1 MDHERHLTMDLEEW
15 ELLPEHGF
23 LDEDG
28 GKKVYS
34 PKRSGVFE
42 MNYFIC
48 PLKSVET
55 PTTTTT
61 TTTVGDEPHINQ
73 LLPVQI
79 DLGPPKIVA
88 EAEKV
93 ASLSDEQDTV
103 SQVFFKK
110 MKETEF
116 VEMKM
121 ESPRSGPGRG
131 VVPQLDFQFDE
142 DNNKS
147 LHQNSDKKLDGED
160 EQGVINNIRKW
171 SLTGIG
177 AIFSFGVV
185 AATFCIISLNSQHI
199 RPKQKLQFQVYTND
213 QRIQQVVRHA
223 SKLNEAISGV
233 RGVAISRAHIT
244 VGGYYDASSL

>member
-1 MDHERHLTMDLEEW
+1 MDLEEW
-15 ELLPEHGF
+15 ELLPDHGF
-23 LDEDG
+23 LDEDA

-42 MNYFIC
+42 MDYFIC
-48 PLKSVET
+48 PPKSVE
-55 PTTTTT
+55 TTTT
-61 TTTVGDEPHINQ
+61 TTTVGDELHINQ

-88 EAEKV
+88 EAGKV
-93 ASLSDEQDTV
+93 ASLSDQQDTV

-110 MKETEF
+110 LKETEF

-121 ESPRSGPGRG
+121 ESPRSGPSRG

-142 DNNKS
+142 EEEVNNKS
-147 LHQNSDKKLDGED
+147 VDQNSDKKLDGED
-160 EQGVINNIRKW
+160 EQGGMNNIWKW

-185 AATFCIISLNSQHI
+185 AATFCIIGLNSQRIH
-199 RPKQKLQFQVYTND
+199 PKQKLQFQVYTSD

-223 SKLNEAISGV
+223 SKLNEAILGV
-233 RGVAISRAHIT
+233 RGVAITRAHIT
-244 VGGYYDASSL
+244 FGGYYDGSSL